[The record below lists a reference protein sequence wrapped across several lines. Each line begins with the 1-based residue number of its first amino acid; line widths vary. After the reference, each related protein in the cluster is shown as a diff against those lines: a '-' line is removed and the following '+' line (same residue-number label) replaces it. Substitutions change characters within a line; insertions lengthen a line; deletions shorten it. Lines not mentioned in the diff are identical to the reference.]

1 MISSSITSDLKSASA
16 SIATGKTRINAVTF
30 LGDGTNASTLTLY
43 DNASAATGKVVAK
56 VVNRTSDQQNHIIFT
71 NPVVCEN
78 GIYASL
84 GGTGGTYIVYYG
96 A

>member
-1 MISSSITSDLKSASA
+1 MSTSSITSDLKAASA
-16 SIATGKTRINAVTF
+16 SIATGKNRINAVTF
-30 LGDGTNASTLTLY
+30 LGDGTNASTLTVY
-43 DNASAATGKVVAK
+43 DNASAASGKVVAK

-84 GGTGGTYIVYYG
+84 GGTGGNYIIYFG